1 MNRLARDLLDGFLD
15 ALPTAGL
22 PVLVTRRVDFQ
33 RALTLTDL
41 RSLDDLYWA
50 ARLTLLSGPEQI
62 APFDRLFD
70 AWFRAGVATVEAVAP
85 PTDDEAGA
93 TPKPMAEGEE
103 PPPAAEPSEGA
114 GREASRDELRN
125 LRRLPRATPDERAIW
140 ARMTE
145 VAPAAL
151 PRAVGRRQVRSRR
164 PGSLDLRRSLAQAR
178 RTGGEVTTLAYRRR
192 PRRPRRMLIL
202 IDVSGS
208 QKAHSPDMLRFAH
221 ALTQAAERCETFTF
235 GTRLTRVT
243 DVLRQPDV
251 DQALAALTDVV
262 LDFDGGTRIGE
273 TFERLLANGR
283 FVAFARGATIVVVS
297 DGLERGDPEPMRRAT
312 ARLARL
318 GHRLLW
324 LSPLAGDPAYRP
336 ETRGMRAIL
345 PALDRLGD
353 ASSPAALLREVER
366 LTELERRP
374 RGTVAV
380 EWRHRQAGRNG

>member
-1 MNRLARDLLDGFLD
+1 MSRPARDLLDGFLD
-15 ALPTAGL
+15 ALVAAGV
-22 PVLVTRRVDFQ
+22 PILVTRRVDLF

-62 APFDRLFD
+62 PPFDRLFD
-70 AWFRAGVATVEAVAP
+70 AWFRLGAMFEAVAP
-85 PTDDEAGA
+85 PTEDEAGA
-93 TPKPMAEGEE
+93 APKPSLDGDE
-103 PPPAAEPSEGA
+103 PPPVGEPSEGA

-125 LRRLPRATPDERAIW
+125 RRRLVAATPDERTIW
-140 ARMTE
+140 ARIAET
-145 VAPAAL
+145 APAAL
-151 PRAVGRRQVRSRR
+151 PCTIGRRRVRSRR
-164 PGSLDLRRSLAQAR
+164 AGTLDLRQSLARAR
-178 RTGGEVTTLAYRRR
+178 RSGGEVTTLAYRRR
-192 PRRPRRMLIL
+192 PRRQRRVLVL

-243 DVLRQPDV
+243 DALRQPDV
-251 DQALAALTDVV
+251 DRALAALTDVV
-262 LDFDGGTRIGE
+262 LDFDGGTRIGD
-273 TFERLLANGR
+273 TFERLLANDR

-336 ETRGMRAIL
+336 ETRGMRAVL

-353 ASSPAALLREVER
+353 ASSAAVLLRELER
-366 LTELERRP
+366 LPELERRP
-374 RGTVAV
+374 RGAEVV
-380 EWRHRQAGRNG
+380 RWRNRQAGRNE